1 MAKSMIYTRTG
12 DGGTTSLVGGTR
24 IGKDDVRLEAY
35 GTVDEL
41 NAQLGL
47 LRVFTGDVAGDDAT
61 ELDMIQNKLFNIGA
75 YLATE
80 GADTCKGLD
89 ANDISLLEQWMDT
102 MEESLPQLRSFVLP
116 GGTRAAAEAH
126 ICRTVC
132 RRAERRVITL
142 GRSAQLDDNVVR
154 CLNRLSDWL
163 FVYSRWLTVRSGGR
177 EITWKP

>member
-41 NAQLGL
+41 NSHLGL
-47 LRVFTGDVAGDDAT
+47 LRVFTGDVAGDSET
-61 ELDMIQNKLFNIGA
+61 ELDSIQNKLFNVGA

-80 GADTCKGLD
+80 GAEVCRGLGTD
-89 ANDISLLEQWMDT
+89 DIARLEEWMDS
-102 MEESLPQLRSFVLP
+102 MEEALPPLNSFVLP

-142 GRSAQLDDNVVR
+142 GHSAQLDANVVKY
-154 CLNRLSDWL
+154 LNRLSDWL
-163 FVYSRWLTVRSGGR
+163 FVYSRWLTVRSGAR